1 MFISDRKPQTTL
13 ANSFLPFLTFDDRW
27 SYVHRD
33 LRGDLSRK
41 SRRDL

>member
-1 MFISDRKPQTTL
+1 MFSSDRKPQTTL
-13 ANSFLPFLTFDDRW
+13 TNPFLLFLTFDDRW

-41 SRRDL
+41 SRREL

>member
-1 MFISDRKPQTTL
+1 MFSSDRKPQTTL
-13 ANSFLPFLTFDDRW
+13 TNPFLLFLTFDDLW
-27 SYVHRD
+27 SYVH